1 MLLNITI
8 MVYKFRVILD
18 AEEDVLRDGYI
29 PWKNIINK
37 PNLYTPS
44 KHNHD
49 NYIVKSANVI
59 AFTAGTE
66 VPNNNDGKPDGT
78 VYFKY
83 SN

>member
-1 MLLNITI
+1 MYNGSKWLW
-8 MVYKFRVILD
+8 YF
-18 AEEDVLRDGYI
+18 EEDVLRDGYI

-37 PNLYTPS
+37 PNSYTPS